1 MGNLFIFVGQVA
13 HLVIQIIQIMIV
25 IHVVISW
32 IGTPLPLNQL
42 TRFMYSTL
50 EAIYMPIRSII
61 PTQAGTMDFTPF
73 VALLLLNLI
82 NRYVILR
89 IIITGYDMLNR

>member
-1 MGNLFIFVGQVA
+1 MGNLLVFVGQVA

-50 EAIYMPIRSII
+50 EAIYQPIRSII
-61 PTQAGTMDFTPF
+61 PTYAGTMDFTPF

-82 NRYVILR
+82 NRYIVLQ
-89 IIITGYDMLNR
+89 IIITGYEMMNR